1 MVTIFGANF
10 DSNNIQNNV
19 VYFGSTKAEVI
30 SATFGTLEVIVP
42 VGASTAPI
50 SVTNQCDRT
59 AYSKVSFNGIFCP
72 TPLDNQ
78 TYNNRSFDLPGV
90 YGAYNMLSQ
99 DLDLDGKPEVVSSG
113 NGGGLTIAINN
124 STPGVLNFTALN
136 SNAGGQSIYAAD
148 FDGDGYKDLLSTYQV
163 TRNTSTLGNVSM
175 AASLAIPRVSS
186 YQIAAGDFNN
196 DGKIDIVGEDG
207 NIVWVAF
214 NTSSGVGNISFGP
227 RQSLGNVGTRC
238 TGIQVADI
246 DGDGK
251 TDFIASQG
259 PANRAVSIRNT
270 TAVGSMTPS
279 SEAPEYWASDSNPND
294 GTGTYPYRAQIA
306 DFDKDGKIDFTS
318 CNYQGATNVAIWRN
332 ISTVGNIQ
340 FAPTVNLDAPTANY
354 RIGVGDVDGDGYP
367 DIVTKSLGQNVFS
380 VYKNTTSSE
389 GAPTFATRIDYTSS
403 WQAEVSGIVIGDL
416 DGDYVPDIA
425 TSGIS
430 SNRILFHRNT
440 SSQNDDT
447 APNAIAQDVVV
458 ALTPNGTVTVTAAQV
473 NNGSSDAC
481 GIDSIVLSQT
491 VFTCADI
498 GENQVTLTVTDNAG
512 NVSTA
517 QAIVNV
523 QPAAIIVAGQ
533 TTVCQGE
540 TIPLTANVGDSYQ
553 WFNNGQPIDGAT
565 SQNYTATISG
575 AYTVAVTNAGGCSGT
590 SLATEVTV
598 NNNPVVEITG
608 RTEAYCPG
616 ESLLAT
622 QSSIYQWYKNGA
634 SVANATLREFFPD
647 GPGVYT
653 VEVIDLFGCSASGS
667 VTINPDTQAP
677 TISLNGAAQITVD
690 SDTQF
695 NDPGATAEDNCSTTI
710 EVSSNL
716 DLSTPGV
723 YTVSYTA
730 VDGSGNRSTTITREV
745 TVLDA
750 TPPVVNAGRV
760 TVELDENG
768 QVSVDPASLN
778 NGSTDNGNGAL
789 TFTLDVSTFTCDDL
803 NGNAGA
809 TPINMTGLGT
819 ANLNNYSV
827 GAGYNPNNGEF
838 WMPQWSGTT
847 VYRIDQNGAVLGTFN
862 SGANLMMQL
871 WIDQDSETEYYTSH
885 WSSRFFSKRNTSG
898 QEIWRYV
905 SPSGREASGIST
917 DADFVYVTSYYHNQ
931 IEVLD
936 KATGQFV
943 RAINLPGRIYMYGGL
958 VVANE
963 RFYLAGQTE
972 NWSSRP
978 NNWNTIHELDMNG
991 NYLSSIATTRTAYN
1005 AFFDGEVIWTSDFGT
1020 INDRTQISDGNAY
1033 AGGGGIEVLLTGTDA
1048 AGNSASA
1055 VGVVVVLDNLAP
1067 TVTLNGDQVV
1077 QLVTGSTFNDAGATA
1092 NDNCSAT
1099 VETSGSVNVNAAGS
1113 YTLTYKA
1120 TDGSGNESAEITRT
1134 VNVIDLVVNT
1144 KNVTVELDQN
1154 GNYTLTPS
1162 EVDNGSVLAGGDLSL
1177 DITSFTC
1184 SNIGQNVVTLTAT
1197 SASGIT
1203 ASGTAT
1209 VTVVDLIAPAIA
1221 LNGNASLTHEAYTSY
1236 VDAGATTTDN
1246 CSATLVTTSNVDV
1259 NALGSYTVTFT
1270 STDASGNETIAS
1282 RTVTVVDSVDPIAQ
1296 AKDVTVTLDDNGNA
1310 SVSTADVDNGSS
1322 DNSGSVSLSLNQTT
1336 FACSDFGTTVQ
1347 VILTATDAAG
1357 NTSSAN
1363 ANVTVTGVDTDG
1375 DGFANPC
1382 DLDDDN
1388 DGILDTIECSSSAFF
1403 WSDGPALQNPVNGLA
1418 TSARGTIN
1426 GIGYT
1431 YSSNVNFRTT
1441 GDLFGINK
1449 FPAEFAIPN
1458 QTSIRNDLASQNTL
1472 TFDQPMTNPVLVFAS
1487 IGGGPT
1493 VNIEFEND
1501 FDVLWIETGTTS
1513 VNGRVVTGKEGNIV
1527 LRFNG
1532 TFSELNFDYLN
1543 DETYVNFAFGADF
1556 FSLCDFDED
1565 GITNNLDL
1573 DSDNDGCVDAVEGAL
1588 GLGLAAINAEG
1599 RLIASVDANGVPISA
1614 NGGQGVGTS
1623 ANASV
1628 DCECELKIDQDAPV
1642 ITAPA
1647 NISVFAT
1654 SAAGAVVNYSVPV
1667 GTDACDVTTVLT
1679 AGFGSGA
1686 TFPIGTTTVTYTA
1699 TDGSGNTASASFN
1712 VEVSGLAPEIVV
1724 PANITVSNDTDQ
1736 CGAIVN
1742 FAATD
1747 ATGIPAST
1755 ITYDLQP
1762 GTYFPVGT
1770 TTVTATAT
1778 NAVGVSIGSFTVNVV
1793 DDEAPEIGGAGESIV
1808 FVDPSGDGVF
1818 NSADQTRSPL
1828 TANPSAFGTLG
1839 WFNSGGLKCFGNSS
1853 GNYSG
1858 AATFEGLF
1866 NINSSGT
1873 FSTAMTFAEG
1883 DIVNTST
1890 GSTGWGI
1897 ISNLPVGT
1905 HNVAFRTASNRFGY
1919 MNLTYDGSNIT
1930 INRSVINPIPGEGI
1944 VIGSGVGAPD
1954 ITVNTD
1960 LGNCGAVVEFN
1971 VDSEDNCSSVVTYSH
1986 APGSF
1991 FPVGTTTVTATATD
2005 PSGNT
2010 ATATFE
2016 VTVIDNIAPVITAP
2030 ADINVFATSAS
2041 GAVVNYTAP
2050 VGTDNCSVTTA
2061 LTAGLADGAT
2071 FPIGTTVVTYT
2082 ATDASGLTASAS
2094 FNVIVTGLPP
2104 QIVVP
2109 ADITVSTDAGVCG
2122 AVVNYLATETTAIP
2136 SSTITYDIQPGS
2148 FFAVGTTTVT
2158 ATAVNPVGTSV
2169 KSFTVTVNDTEAP
2182 IVITQD
2188 FTVDLDV
2195 NGNASITVADI
2206 NAGSGDNCGVANIQL
2221 DKTSF
2226 TCSNVGA
2233 NTVTLTV
2240 TDIHG
2245 NSASESA
2252 VVTVR
2257 DVIAAE
2263 VITTDITIELDVNG
2277 NASITTG
2284 DIDNGS
2290 NDACGIASYSLDKTT
2305 FDCSNVGANTVTL
2318 TVTDNNGN
2326 VSSNTAQVTVRDVI
2340 AAEVITT
2347 DITIDLDVN
2356 GNASITTGDIDNGS
2370 NDACGIASYSLDKTT
2385 FDCSNVGAN
2394 TVILTVTDN
2403 NGNVSSN
2410 TAQVTVRDV
2419 IAAEVITT
2427 DITIDLDVN
2436 GNASITT
2443 GDIDN
2448 GSNDACGIASYSLD
2462 KTTFDCTNVGANTV
2476 TLTVTDN
2483 NGNVRS
2489 NTAQVTVRDVIA
2501 AEVITTDITIDLDV
2515 NGNAS
2520 ITTGDIDNGSNDAC
2534 GIASYSLDKTT
2545 FDCTNV
2551 GANTVTLTVTDNNGN
2566 VSSNTAQVTVRDV
2579 IAAEVITQDITV
2591 ELDANGS
2598 ASITTGMIDN
2608 GSNDACGIASYALDI
2623 TSFDCS
2629 NTGAN
2634 TVTLTVTDVNG
2645 NVSSST
2651 AQVTVID
2658 VIAPTVITK
2667 DIEVFLDENGAAS

>member
-1 MVTIFGANF
+1 MRKLLSTILTVIVFFSVSIQSNAQTCTNVPVINSFEPNTGFIGSLVTIFGANF

-78 TYNNRSFDLPGV
+78 TYNNRSFDLTGV

-99 DLDLDGKPEVVSSG
+99 DLDLDGKPEVVSSS

-136 SNAGGQSIYAAD
+136 STAGGQSIYAAD

-175 AASLAIPRVSS
+175 APSQAIPRVSS

-259 PANRAVSIRNT
+259 PLNRAVSIRNT

-279 SEAPEYWASDSNPND
+279 AEAPEYWASDSNPND

-318 CNYQGATNVAIWRN
+318 CNYTGNTNVAIWRN

-340 FAPTVNLDAPTANY
+340 FAPTVNLPAPTANY

-367 DIVTKSLGQNVFS
+367 DVVTKSLGQNVFS
-380 VYKNTTSSE
+380 VYKNTTSAE
-389 GAPTFATRIDYTSS
+389 GSPTFATRIDYTSS

-430 SNRILFHRNT
+430 SNRILFHRNE

-458 ALTPNGTVTVTAAQV
+458 ALAPNGTVTVTAAQV

-498 GENQVTLTVTDNAG
+498 GENPVTLTVTDNAG

-553 WFNNGQPIDGAT
+553 WFNNGQPIAGAT
-565 SQNYTATISG
+565 SQNYIATISG

-598 NNNPVVEITG
+598 NNSPVVEITG

-616 ESLLAT
+616 ESLIAS
-622 QSSIYQWYKNGA
+622 QSAIYQWFKNGNP
-634 SVANATLREFFPD
+634 VADATLREFFPD

-653 VEVIDLFGCSASGS
+653 VVVIDLFGCSASGS

-677 TISLNGAAQITVD
+677 TIALNGAAQITVD

-695 NDPGATAEDNCSTTI
+695 NDPSATAEDNCSTTI

-730 VDGSGNRSTTITREV
+730 VDGSGNRSTTISREV

-768 QVSVDPASLN
+768 QVTVDPASLN

-789 TFTLDVSTFTCDDL
+789 TFSLDRSTFDCSDL
-803 NGNAGA
+803 NGGSGGSGGTRVA
-809 TPINMTGLGT
+809 MTSVGT
-819 ANLNNYSV
+819 KILNNYSV
-827 GAGYNPNNGEF
+827 GASYNPNNGEY
-838 WMPQWSGTT
+838 WMPEWAGTT
-847 VYRIDQNGAVLGTFN
+847 VYRLDANGNVLGSFN
-862 SGANLMMQL
+862 SGQSQMMQL
-871 WIDQDSETEYYTSH
+871 WIDLDSETEYYSANWTS
-885 WSSRFFSKRNTSG
+885 SSPYYFSKRNLAG
-898 QEIWRYV
+898 QEIWRYNV
-905 SPSGREASGIST
+905 ANGFYASGITT
-917 DADFVYVTSYYHNQ
+917 DSEFAYVIGYQGNR
-931 IEVLD
+931 IDVLD
-936 KATGQFV
+936 KMTGQFQ
-943 RAINLPGRIYMYGGL
+943 RSINLPGTIQSYGSL

-963 RFYLAGQTE
+963 HIYFGGYAQG
-972 NWSSRP
+972 WSNVP
-978 NNWNTIHELDMNG
+978 NTWNAIHEIDLDG
-991 NYLSSIATTRTAYN
+991 NYIGSISNPSAAYN
-1005 AFFDGEVIWTSDFGT
+1005 VHFDGEVIWISDFG
-1020 INDRTQISDGNAY
+1020 NVNYGYKISDGNAY

-1077 QLVTGSTFNDAGATA
+1077 QVVTGSTFTDAGATA
-1092 NDNCSAT
+1092 SDNCSAT
-1099 VETSGSVNVNAAGS
+1099 VETTGSVNVNAAGS

-1120 TDGSGNESAEITRT
+1120 IDGSGNESAEITRT

-1144 KNVTVELDQN
+1144 KNITVELDQN
-1154 GNYTLTPS
+1154 GNYTLTPA
-1162 EVDNGSVLAGGDLSL
+1162 EVDNGSVLAGGSLSL

-1184 SNIGQNVVTLTAT
+1184 SNIGQNIVTLTAT
-1197 SASGIT
+1197 SGSGIT
-1203 ASGTAT
+1203 ATGTAT

-1221 LNGNASLTHEAYTSY
+1221 INGNASLTHEAYTSY
-1236 VDAGATTTDN
+1236 VDAGATTADN

-1259 NALGSYTVTFT
+1259 NTLGSYTVTYT
-1270 STDASGNETIAS
+1270 STDASGNQTTAT
-1282 RTVTVVDSVDPIAQ
+1282 RTVNVIDSVDPIAL

-1310 SVSTADVDNGSS
+1310 SVSTTDVDNGSS
-1322 DNSGSVSLSLNQTT
+1322 DNSGSVSLSLSQTT
-1336 FACSDFGTTVQ
+1336 FACSDFGNTVQ

-1363 ANVTVTGVDTDG
+1363 ANITVTGIDTDG
-1375 DGFANPC
+1375 DGYANPC

-1403 WSDGPALQNPVNGLA
+1403 WSNGPALQNPVNGLA

-1431 YSSNVNFRTT
+1431 YSSNVNFTTT
-1441 GDLFGINK
+1441 GNLFGIQK
-1449 FPAEFAIPN
+1449 FPTEFAIPN

-1501 FDVLWIETGTTS
+1501 FDVLWIESGTTS
-1513 VNGRVVTGKEGNIV
+1513 VNGRIVTGKEGNIV

-1532 TFSELNFDYLN
+1532 EFSSLSFDYLN
-1543 DETYVNFAFGADF
+1543 AETYVNFAFGADF

-1573 DSDNDGCVDAVEGAL
+1573 DSDNDGCADAVEGAL

-1599 RLIASVDANGVPISA
+1599 RLIASVDANGVPTSA

-1623 ANASV
+1623 ANASA

-1654 SAAGAVVNYSVPV
+1654 SAAGAVVNYAAPV
-1667 GTDACDVTTVLT
+1667 GTDACDVSTVLT
-1679 AGFGSGA
+1679 AGFGPGA

-1724 PANITVSNDTDQ
+1724 PANITVENDFGI
-1736 CGAIVN
+1736 CGAVVN
-1742 FAATD
+1742 FAATE
-1747 ATGIPAST
+1747 TVGIPAST
-1755 ITYDLQP
+1755 ITYDMQP
-1762 GTYFPVGT
+1762 GTVFGVGT
-1770 TTVTATAT
+1770 TVVTASAT
-1778 NAVGVSIGSFTVNVV
+1778 NAVG
-1793 DDEAPEIGGAGESIV
+1793 
-1808 FVDPSGDGVF
+1808 
-1818 NSADQTRSPL
+1818 
-1828 TANPSAFGTLG
+1828 
-1839 WFNSGGLKCFGNSS
+1839 
-1853 GNYSG
+1853 
-1858 AATFEGLF
+1858 
-1866 NINSSGT
+1866 
-1873 FSTAMTFAEG
+1873 
-1883 DIVNTST
+1883 TST
-1890 GSTGWGI
+1890 KSF
-1897 ISNLPVGT
+1897 S
-1905 HNVAFRTASNRFGY
+1905 
-1919 MNLTYDGSNIT
+1919 
-1930 INRSVINPIPGEGI
+1930 
-1944 VIGSGVGAPD
+1944 
-1954 ITVNTD
+1954 ITVNDTQVPTITSPFD
-1960 LGNCGAVVEFN
+1960 I
-1971 VDSEDNCSSVVTYSH
+1971 
-1986 APGSF
+1986 
-1991 FPVGTTTVTATATD
+1991 TTTV
-2005 PSGNT
+2005 
-2010 ATATFE
+2010 
-2016 VTVIDNIAPVITAP
+2016 
-2030 ADINVFATSAS
+2030 
-2041 GAVVNYTAP
+2041 
-2050 VGTDNCSVTTA
+2050 
-2061 LTAGLADGAT
+2061 
-2071 FPIGTTVVTYT
+2071 
-2082 ATDASGLTASAS
+2082 
-2094 FNVIVTGLPP
+2094 
-2104 QIVVP
+2104 
-2109 ADITVSTDAGVCG
+2109 DAGVCG
-2122 AVVNYLATETTAIP
+2122 AVVNYSVP
-2136 SSTITYDIQPGS
+2136 
-2148 FFAVGTTTVT
+2148 T
-2158 ATAVNPVGTSV
+2158 AT
-2169 KSFTVTVNDTEAP
+2169 
-2182 IVITQD
+2182 
-2188 FTVDLDV
+2188 
-2195 NGNASITVADI
+2195 
-2206 NAGSGDNCGVANIQL
+2206 DNCG
-2221 DKTSF
+2221 T
-2226 TCSNVGA
+2226 
-2233 NTVTLTV
+2233 
-2240 TDIHG
+2240 
-2245 NSASESA
+2245 
-2252 VVTVR
+2252 
-2257 DVIAAE
+2257 
-2263 VITTDITIELDVNG
+2263 
-2277 NASITTG
+2277 
-2284 DIDNGS
+2284 
-2290 NDACGIASYSLDKTT
+2290 
-2305 FDCSNVGANTVTL
+2305 
-2318 TVTDNNGN
+2318 
-2326 VSSNTAQVTVRDVI
+2326 
-2340 AAEVITT
+2340 
-2347 DITIDLDVN
+2347 
-2356 GNASITTGDIDNGS
+2356 
-2370 NDACGIASYSLDKTT
+2370 
-2385 FDCSNVGAN
+2385 
-2394 TVILTVTDN
+2394 
-2403 NGNVSSN
+2403 
-2410 TAQVTVRDV
+2410 
-2419 IAAEVITT
+2419 
-2427 DITIDLDVN
+2427 
-2436 GNASITT
+2436 
-2443 GDIDN
+2443 
-2448 GSNDACGIASYSLD
+2448 
-2462 KTTFDCTNVGANTV
+2462 
-2476 TLTVTDN
+2476 
-2483 NGNVRS
+2483 
-2489 NTAQVTVRDVIA
+2489 
-2501 AEVITTDITIDLDV
+2501 
-2515 NGNAS
+2515 
-2520 ITTGDIDNGSNDAC
+2520 
-2534 GIASYSLDKTT
+2534 
-2545 FDCTNV
+2545 
-2551 GANTVTLTVTDNNGN
+2551 
-2566 VSSNTAQVTVRDV
+2566 
-2579 IAAEVITQDITV
+2579 
-2591 ELDANGS
+2591 GS
-2598 ASITTGMIDN
+2598 AQTTLVGHTFK
-2608 GSNDACGIASYALDI
+2608 G
-2623 TSFDCS
+2623 
-2629 NTGAN
+2629 
-2634 TVTLTVTDVNG
+2634 
-2645 NVSSST
+2645 
-2651 AQVTVID
+2651 
-2658 VIAPTVITK
+2658 
-2667 DIEVFLDENGAAS
+2667 ER